1 MLKTISNSAENMRSS
16 SRVHD
21 ENNQKIQQ
29 LKNSLNKE
37 SHLFIVTLGA
47 IIGTIFSLF
56 IAYHL
61 TEINLGIYALLSII
75 PLALSYSLRKVYI
88 HTLVHSQE

>member
-1 MLKTISNSAENMRSS
+1 M
-16 SRVHD
+16 
-21 ENNQKIQQ
+21 
-29 LKNSLNKE
+29 
-37 SHLFIVTLGA
+37 TLGA